1 LQLARQLRDSAL
13 AELAQGKNPA
23 QEKKQRASRSAEKS
37 ATTVEGLADAY
48 IAKRRSEN
56 ASPAT
61 LAKYSWALGALPNDF
76 KKMQVGEVT
85 TRAAINAIK
94 PTIEAGSYDKAKRVG
109 SLIRAVLDRG
119 VALGEIDN
127 APSLHL
133 RSLVP
138 SAKAVSHPAIT
149 DPDALFELLRAIE
162 AYPSITIR
170 NGLLLLAHTFV
181 RPGELRHARW
191 DEISFKERLWTI
203 PADRTKMRREHLV
216 FLTDETLSLL
226 SELRALGLSRD
237 LILPGNGRRS
247 PYLSE
252 NTFNHVLWRLGY
264 KDRHTAHGFRAT
276 ASTLLHEYG
285 FDPHA
290 IEAQLAHV
298 EPNAVKRAYNRA
310 HYFDA
315 RTDMLQRWS
324 LCLTH
329 CNSRYL
335 ENSYGE
341 AIFKYR

>member
-1 LQLARQLRDSAL
+1 
-13 AELAQGKNPA
+13 
-23 QEKKQRASRSAEKS
+23 
-37 ATTVEGLADAY
+37 
-48 IAKRRSEN
+48 
-56 ASPAT
+56 
-61 LAKYSWALGALPNDF
+61 
-76 KKMQVGEVT
+76 MQVGEVT
-85 TRAAINAIK
+85 TRSAINAIK
-94 PTIEAGSYDKAKRVG
+94 PIIEAGSYDKAKRVG

-216 FLTDETLSLL
+216 FLTNETLSLL

-237 LILPGNGRRS
+237 LILPGQGRRS
-247 PYLSE
+247 SYLSE
-252 NTFNHVLWRLGY
+252 NTFNHVLWKLGY

-276 ASTLLHEYG
+276 ASTLLHEHG

-298 EPNAVKRAYNRA
+298 EPNSVKRAYNRA
-310 HYFDA
+310 DYLDS

-324 LCLTH
+324 LCL
-329 CNSRYL
+329 NKYNFDDLRK
-335 ENSYGE
+335 SYAKPITDYG
-341 AIFKYR
+341 